1 MMLKRLCS
9 YFTLTE
15 RLLWLCSCIA
25 IITVFIIFDR
35 ESFLTLTASLIG
47 VTSLIFSAKGNPAG
61 LVLMVIFSIIYG
73 IISFSFAY
81 YGEMITYLCMTMP
94 MSAYALICWLKNP
107 YGDNRA
113 EVRISSLGKTD
124 FVILPITTLI
134 VTVAFYFILAALDT
148 TNVIP
153 STISVTTS
161 FVAIYLTARRSP
173 FFALAYASNDI
184 VLIILW
190 ILAAMENSS
199 YVSVVICFAVFLI
212 NDLYGFI
219 NWNRMKK
226 RQRGDVTCTKKVGK

>member
-1 MMLKRLCS
+1 MLKRLCS

>member
-15 RLLWLCSCIA
+15 RLLWLCSCVA

-94 MSAYALICWLKNP
+94 MSVYALICWLKNP

-148 TNVIP
+148 ANVIP

-226 RQRGDVTCTKKVGK
+226 RQRDDVTYM

>member
-35 ESFLTLTASLIG
+35 ERFLTLTASLIG